1 MRTKRAVAVERD
13 KAATPTSVHR
23 LLSDTAPEELE
34 PIAVEVIREHRRRL
48 QRAQELFETL
58 ERKDEERATAA
69 ELRQLR
75 QDYQM
80 AKLNLHG
87 QHQLV
92 SLVVA
97 ALGYVPKVDG
107 PPSATDA
114 PH

>member
-1 MRTKRAVAVERD
+1 MRTKRAVEPD
-13 KAATPTSVHR
+13 TAATTTSVRR
-23 LLSDTAPEELE
+23 LLSDTSAEELK

-58 ERKDEERATAA
+58 ERKDKERATAA

-75 QDYQM
+75 QDYRM
-80 AKLNLHG
+80 AMLNLHG

-97 ALGYVPKVDG
+97 ALGYVPDVDG
-107 PPSATDA
+107 QSPADRSPC
-114 PH
+114 